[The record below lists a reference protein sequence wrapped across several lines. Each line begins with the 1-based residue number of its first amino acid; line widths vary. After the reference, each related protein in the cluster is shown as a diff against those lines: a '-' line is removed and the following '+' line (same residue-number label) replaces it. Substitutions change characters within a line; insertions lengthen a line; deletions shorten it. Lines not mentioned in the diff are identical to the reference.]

1 MSLAFKSD
9 SDVLIDG
16 MKTAGVGDYF
26 ITSLEK
32 YCDRTRLCVSEKVL
46 AKCLLAGIERSG
58 EDWWLMKNCEQS
70 EDDMFSQFNDDSEQL
85 IDKIFGQ

>member
-26 ITSLEK
+26 SPEK
-32 YCDRTRLCVSEKVL
+32 DCDRTRLCVSEKVL
-46 AKCLLAGIERSG
+46 AKCRIS
-58 EDWWLMKNCEQS
+58 WN
-70 EDDMFSQFNDDSEQL
+70 
-85 IDKIFGQ
+85 